1 MKHEE
6 IIVREG
12 WMFIAIPALLSVVC
26 FLLHWIIPGL
36 VFAVLA
42 LFCLFFFRN
51 PTRTIPQE
59 AGVVVAPADGRV
71 MDITRMEEPLFMN
84 GEAVRISIF
93 LSLFN
98 VHINRMP
105 VDGMIEIIQPVSGL
119 YLPAYNV
126 EAGSKSQRNY
136 IGISSDVGRLIV
148 VQITGAIARRLVCW
162 AKVGQYMPRG
172 ERFGLI
178 RFGSCTEVYL
188 PSHADIQVA
197 VGDKIR
203 GGNSVI
209 AKFQS
214 C

>member
-126 EAGSKSQRNY
+126 EAGSKNQRNY

-162 AKVGQYMPRG
+162 AKVGQFMPRG

-188 PSHADIQVA
+188 PSHADIKVA

>member
-84 GEAVRISIF
+84 GEAVRIRIF

>member
-126 EAGSKSQRNY
+126 EAGSKNQRNY

-188 PSHADIQVA
+188 PSHADIKVA

>member
-42 LFCLFFFRN
+42 LFCLFIFRN

-162 AKVGQYMPRG
+162 AKVGQFMPRG
-172 ERFGLI
+172 ERFGLF
-178 RFGSCTEVYL
+178 RVGACTEVYL
-188 PSHADIQVA
+188 PSHSDIQVA
-197 VGDKIR
+197 GGDKIR
-203 GGNSVI
+203 WGNSVI

>member
-105 VDGMIEIIQPVSGL
+105 VDGMIEIVQPVSGL

-126 EAGSKSQRNY
+126 EAGSKNQRNY

>member
-105 VDGMIEIIQPVSGL
+105 VDGMIEIVQPVSGL

-126 EAGSKSQRNY
+126 EAGSKNQRNY

-188 PSHADIQVA
+188 PSHADIKVA

>member
-126 EAGSKSQRNY
+126 EAGSKNQRNY

-162 AKVGQYMPRG
+162 AKVGQFMPRG

>member
-105 VDGMIEIIQPVSGL
+105 VDGMIEIVQPVSGL

-126 EAGSKSQRNY
+126 EAGSKNQRNY

-162 AKVGQYMPRG
+162 AKVGQFMPRG

-188 PSHADIQVA
+188 PSHADIKVA

>member
-1 MKHEE
+1 
-6 IIVREG
+6 
-12 WMFIAIPALLSVVC
+12 
-26 FLLHWIIPGL
+26 
-36 VFAVLA
+36 
-42 LFCLFFFRN
+42 
-51 PTRTIPQE
+51 
-59 AGVVVAPADGRV
+59 

-136 IGISSDVGRLIV
+136 IGIFSDVGRLIV

>member
-126 EAGSKSQRNY
+126 EAGSKNQRNY

>member
-126 EAGSKSQRNY
+126 EAGSKNQRNY

-188 PSHADIQVA
+188 PSHTDIKVA
-197 VGDKIR
+197 GR
-203 GGNSVI
+203 
-209 AKFQS
+209 
-214 C
+214 